1 MNSINEI
8 LNSYPISVDIES
20 LDWLPHKIVCQ
31 LYGKG
36 PHWAKGKI
44 HEGKWVEG
52 EQFARDP
59 DGQIWVSIKGVKTWL
74 LRNFQPASDHTDQV
88 LKFDSRGKEKGMSQS
103 GRGNQRK
110 QISGRQP
117 VYELSS
123 RTKPGSKH

>member
-8 LNSYPISVDIES
+8 LNSSPISIDFES
-20 LDWLPHKIVCQ
+20 LDWLPHKTVCQ

-36 PHWAKGKI
+36 PYWAKGKI

-59 DGQIWVSIKGVKTWL
+59 DGQIWVSIKGVKKWL
-74 LRNFQPASDHTDQV
+74 LRNFQQVSAPMDQV
-88 LKFDSRGKEKGMSQS
+88 LKFDSRGKEKGSSRS
-103 GRGNQRK
+103 GRGNQPK
-110 QISGRQP
+110 QTSGRQP
-117 VYELSS
+117 IYELSL